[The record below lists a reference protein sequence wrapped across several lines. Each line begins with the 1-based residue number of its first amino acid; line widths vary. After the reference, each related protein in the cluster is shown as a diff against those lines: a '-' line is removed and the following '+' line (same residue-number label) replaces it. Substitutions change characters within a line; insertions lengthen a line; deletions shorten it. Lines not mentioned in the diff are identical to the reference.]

1 MGLKG
6 EKLGKATTPPSAAK
20 LPLLDAAGVA
30 WHWHYEA
37 PRPAI
42 VTERRIPFVKVGR
55 FVRFDPAELDVWLD
69 AQRVAAVTRHLLE
82 VGPRPG
88 GKVVYRPGGLEQEL
102 SAGVGLPTQVSIMW
116 EMHGSAYRIDDIW
129 EVYGGCPAAN
139 IKQVI
144 GTRVGVA

>member
-30 WHWHYEA
+30 LALGTTRRHVQ
-37 PRPAI
+37 RL

-69 AQRVAAVTRHLLE
+69 AQRVAAVTR
-82 VGPRPG
+82 PSR
-88 GKVVYRPGGLEQEL
+88 YDSSWR
-102 SAGVGLPTQVSIMW
+102 
-116 EMHGSAYRIDDIW
+116 
-129 EVYGGCPAAN
+129 
-139 IKQVI
+139 
-144 GTRVGVA
+144 